1 MRTLCLA
8 LILLNAL
15 YFAWAALI
23 DGKTGDMDMAR
34 TDAVQ
39 PPKIVLA
46 SEAELG
52 TPRSSA
58 PAPMP
63 ASRSDAPPRIP
74 SAVPT
79 AATAAPPAN
88 ARIAVANNPCTSV
101 GPFTSLMEASQ
112 AQAALRAIGFTPK
125 QRYEA
130 SGEVWVGHWVSQK
143 LETQRK
149 ADAALKML
157 KDSGVTDIFL
167 VPGSEPPTLSLGVFS
182 DYQRAQKRVEQIR
195 AFGFEPTLS
204 DRKRADS
211 VYWVDVDILQPG
223 QSIDTSIF
231 QGEQG
236 RIMRLDLRACPQTEA
251 SVKPTRRA
259 G

>member
-23 DGKTGDMDMAR
+23 DSKTGDMDMAR
-34 TDAVQ
+34 TDVVQ

-46 SEAELG
+46 SEAEVNA
-52 TPRSSA
+52 PRTA
-58 PAPMP
+58 VPAPVP
-63 ASRSDAPPRIP
+63 ASRDSTRPRIP
-74 SAVPT
+74 PAPPT
-79 AATAAPPAN
+79 AAAATPAP
-88 ARIAVANNPCTSV
+88 AQIAAANPCTSV

-149 ADAALKML
+149 AEAALKML

-167 VPGSEPPTLSLGVFS
+167 VPGSQPPTLSLGVFS

-211 VYWVDVDILQPG
+211 VYWVDVEILQPG

-236 RIMRLDLRACPQTEA
+236 RIMRLELRACPQTQA
-251 SVKPTRRA
+251 SVKLSRRV